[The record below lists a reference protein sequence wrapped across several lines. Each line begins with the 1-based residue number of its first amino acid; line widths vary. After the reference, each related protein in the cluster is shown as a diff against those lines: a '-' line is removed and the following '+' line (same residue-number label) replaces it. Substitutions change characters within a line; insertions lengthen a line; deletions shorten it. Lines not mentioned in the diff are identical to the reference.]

1 MFLLFYPNQV
11 FHLLIYLKEFHLL
24 IYLKEFHLLL
34 SDPNRVFH
42 LIFMYLK
49 EFHLLIVG

>member
-11 FHLLIYLKEFHLL
+11 FHLL